1 MAFQVSPGINVSEVD
16 LSTTIPN
23 VSVSDAAIAA
33 AFQWGPAESVTTVTS
48 EVSLVDTF
56 GKPDANTV
64 TNWLTASSFLSYAG
78 SLQVVRTLQTS
89 GALNSNDESTTGGFV
104 SGGGIT
110 GTPVVNASGTGY
122 VVDETFNIG
131 TPGAGGTQATGKV
144 TSINSGTVTGVEVV
158 NAGSN
163 YTAGNGITTSGAS
176 ANGDDALTL
185 NITVAAI
192 VADSTGILVKNE
204 AEYDAGITF
213 DTDSTFVA
221 RYPGAIGN
229 SIGVGLIHKGSATTL
244 NIGTTTHTWGDL
256 FDSLPNFRSGNPDNL
271 VHVFV
276 TDSGGLFTGTKGE
289 VLERFSYVSICSDAK
304 DAQGNS
310 NYIVD
315 VIRNQS
321 KYIYCTG
328 KFDANANFGAAE
340 GDITNW
346 DSATVAAAT
355 VPEDLTTHYTA
366 VLSGGVSDNS
376 SSGANTTGARQ
387 TGYGF
392 FADAEQTDV
401 SIFLIGEEPD
411 TTAYSLTDYVIGTVI
426 GARKDAVAF
435 TSPALSTVQTA
446 GTLATKATNVVADRD
461 KVTSSSYGVMDSSWK
476 RMYNKY
482 TDKFVAV
489 PLNGDTAGLCVQT
502 DNSADTW
509 YSPAGFNRGQIKNA
523 ASLYLDPDKTARDV
537 LYKGGVNPVASFP
550 GSGIILFGDKTLQA
564 TPSAFDRI
572 NVRRLFIVLEKTISR
587 AARSMLFEFNEEFT
601 RAQFRSMID
610 PFLRNIKSRRGI
622 IDYTVVCDT
631 TNNTADVID
640 RNEFVGDIFVKPARS
655 INFIQLNFVA
665 VSTGVSFEEVV
676 GAV

>member
-229 SIGVGLIHKGSATTL
+229 SIG
-244 NIGTTTHTWGDL
+244 
-256 FDSLPNFRSGNPDNL
+256 
-271 VHVFV
+271 
-276 TDSGGLFTGTKGE
+276 
-289 VLERFSYVSICSDAK
+289 
-304 DAQGNS
+304 
-310 NYIVD
+310 
-315 VIRNQS
+315 
-321 KYIYCTG
+321 
-328 KFDANANFGAAE
+328 
-340 GDITNW
+340 
-346 DSATVAAAT
+346 
-355 VPEDLTTHYTA
+355 
-366 VLSGGVSDNS
+366 
-376 SSGANTTGARQ
+376 
-387 TGYGF
+387 
-392 FADAEQTDV
+392 
-401 SIFLIGEEPD
+401 
-411 TTAYSLTDYVIGTVI
+411 
-426 GARKDAVAF
+426 
-435 TSPALSTVQTA
+435 
-446 GTLATKATNVVADRD
+446 
-461 KVTSSSYGVMDSSWK
+461 
-476 RMYNKY
+476 
-482 TDKFVAV
+482 
-489 PLNGDTAGLCVQT
+489 
-502 DNSADTW
+502 
-509 YSPAGFNRGQIKNA
+509 
-523 ASLYLDPDKTARDV
+523 
-537 LYKGGVNPVASFP
+537 P
-550 GSGIILFGDKTLQA
+550 G
-564 TPSAFDRI
+564 
-572 NVRRLFIVLEKTISR
+572 
-587 AARSMLFEFNEEFT
+587 
-601 RAQFRSMID
+601 
-610 PFLRNIKSRRGI
+610 
-622 IDYTVVCDT
+622 
-631 TNNTADVID
+631 
-640 RNEFVGDIFVKPARS
+640 
-655 INFIQLNFVA
+655 
-665 VSTGVSFEEVV
+665 
-676 GAV
+676 